1 MSFNIRSASITED
14 VNFSYCF
21 LSLEDLDVKLEKAN
35 QAAIVTRL
43 TRGQMIS
50 GFQILQTASLTCLQQ
65 GIKIRKCIGV

>member
-1 MSFNIRSASITED
+1 MSFNVRSASITED

-21 LSLEDLDVKLEKAN
+21 LSLEDLNVKLEKAN

-43 TRGQMIS
+43 NRGQMIS
-50 GFQILQTASLTCLQQ
+50 FLKTASLTCLQQ

>member
-1 MSFNIRSASITED
+1 MSFNIRSTSITED

-21 LSLEDLDVKLEKAN
+21 LSLEDLNVKLEKAN

-50 GFQILQTASLTCLQQ
+50 GF
-65 GIKIRKCIGV
+65 